1 MNRESNFTY
10 YGRLLSAVSINTHIF
25 RLLDD
30 YYKTSLRKCVDMST
44 IDVNAIAKE
53 NDVDEILSL
62 VELVVGA
69 AVMCESKATFIQKIF
84 SLNHASQT
92 ALKGHIE
99 QVMQRMTDYD
109 GEGDD
114 SFAADAGGSGRNS
127 GAALSVGLTATNRS
141 LEASAAVSGMYGG
154 DVSEE
159 LIRYSKSR
167 VV

>member
-1 MNRESNFTY
+1 
-10 YGRLLSAVSINTHIF
+10 
-25 RLLDD
+25 
-30 YYKTSLRKCVDMST
+30 MST

-69 AVMCESKATFIQKIF
+69 AVMCESKATFIQNIF

-114 SFAADAGGSGRNS
+114 SFAADSGDSGPNS
-127 GAALSVGLTATNRS
+127 GATVSAGLTATNKS
-141 LEASAAVSGMYGG
+141 PVAAVSGMDGG

-159 LIRYSKSR
+159 LIRYSISR
-167 VV
+167 MVLYLQYTTALLDIRSYICFSFTH